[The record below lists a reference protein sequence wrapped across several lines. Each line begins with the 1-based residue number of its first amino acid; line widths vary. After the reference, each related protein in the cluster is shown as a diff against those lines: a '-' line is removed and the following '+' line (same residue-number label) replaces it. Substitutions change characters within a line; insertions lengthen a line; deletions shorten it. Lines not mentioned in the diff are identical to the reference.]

1 MAVGVRIEVN
11 LNGLD
16 SDLREMARGL
26 DNFRTPLKQSSIYM
40 EGAIGRRFRSAPWKP
55 LSPATINMHPHR
67 AGGKPLND
75 TGKLK
80 ASVTSR
86 SVKRIQARKLEYGTN
101 LIYAPIHNFGGQAG
115 WGKTIPQR
123 EFLYFDQK
131 DERAITRIFEDYIK
145 GLSPNGN

>member
-16 SDLREMARGL
+16 RELREMVRGL

-40 EGAIGRRFRSAPWKP
+40 EGAIGRRFRSNSWKS
-55 LSPATINMHPHR
+55 LSPATVKIHPHR
-67 AGGKPLND
+67 AGGKPLLD
-75 TGKLK
+75 TGKLR

-86 SVKRIQARKLEYGTN
+86 AVKRIQARKLEYGTN
-101 LIYAPIHNFGGQAG
+101 LIYAPIHNFGGVGG
-115 WGKTIPQR
+115 WGKRIPKR

-131 DERAITRIFEDYIK
+131 DEKAIQRIFEDYIK
-145 GLSPNGN
+145 GLSPNG